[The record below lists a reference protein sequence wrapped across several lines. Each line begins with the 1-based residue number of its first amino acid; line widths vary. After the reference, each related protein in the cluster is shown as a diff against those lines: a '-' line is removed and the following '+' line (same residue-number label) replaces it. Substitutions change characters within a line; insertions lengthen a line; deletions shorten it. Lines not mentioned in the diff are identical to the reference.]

1 MKTDPIILKIQ
12 QELKQHATPEHAVSM
27 QRWFKEELNCLGV
40 KTPIVRAIGR
50 TYWKEIKHRPKKEIF
65 VLCEQLLM
73 LRVHEARTIAF
84 QWAYGLKG
92 QYEQEKDF
100 AVFESW
106 LKKYVSDWSACD
118 DLCCKPLGAL
128 LFQYPQL
135 LQETFAWTK
144 SRNRWI
150 RRAAAVS
157 LIYTLRKGL
166 YTDQPMKIADAL
178 LTDEDD
184 MVQKGYGW
192 MLKEWSEFFPQDVF
206 DYVMKRKNRMP
217 RTALRY
223 AIEKLPAKMK
233 AQAMKTT

>member
-1 MKTDPIILKIQ
+1 MKTDPIISTIE
-12 QELKQHATPEHAVSM
+12 QELKRQAAPKHAKSM

-40 KTPIVRAIGR
+40 KTPVVREIGR
-50 TYWKEIKHRPKKEIF
+50 KYWKEIKGRSKKEIF
-65 VLCEQLLM
+65 ALCEQLLE

-92 QYEQEKDF
+92 QYEQAADF
-100 AVFESW
+100 VVFERW

-135 LQETFAWTK
+135 LQDTFAWTK

-157 LIYTLRKGL
+157 MIYTLRKGL
-166 YTDQPMKIADAL
+166 YTDQQIKIADAL
-178 LTDEDD
+178 LEDKDD

-192 MLKEWSEFFPQDVF
+192 MLKEWSEHYPKDVF
-206 DYVMKRKNRMP
+206 DYVMKWKSRMP

-233 AQAMKTT
+233 KQAMQK